1 MKKLLLMTA
10 ITAAIFAV
18 DASASLT
25 EIPTIAGSSPL
36 KVDFSTQTGVQNV
49 ANVPLANILY
59 VTGSSAASKFLP
71 NTITT
76 LAKPGTIV
84 YKYQNAPAN
93 DIFTYVFTA
102 GEEGVKAGL
111 ALNNTYV
118 IHQRT
123 RDGSM
128 TAALIAS
135 VATPDKALGVTF
147 NSLADFAANVA
158 TFTCGS
164 AAAST
169 PTNVITVTCSGTTPE
184 KLVVAPASAKGVTGS
199 SSVLGL
205 ADVDAAQFA
214 SELNGANKAN
224 GLLNTGTAAAPKG
237 AAAMGSSPVAAQVFG
252 IATNLKLYKAMQT
265 AQLASGSLP
274 STCTVGDDTEA
285 CMPGFTSEQITSMFA
300 KGRFNDWSNLSYG
313 AGNLVSANATNK
325 PANTAV
331 HLCSRASGSGT
342 LATLQSVF
350 ENAPCS
356 VNEAIQAATTQ
367 TVYPAA
373 ANVAGTE
380 QANASEK
387 VYHST
392 VGSGDLENCLATF
405 DGYDTATKTASTKG
419 IVGNGNFGAGTGNP
433 IVLSPAT
440 SAGDFR
446 WAVGILNADR
456 NGNKALPYR
465 FVKIDGYAPSLVNTA
480 NGKYRF
486 WSELSYITPKP
497 GTVLTGTAAAIVKA
511 MSAPA
516 IIAKGNP
523 STATWSTTAANASGY
538 MAAAGQAI
546 SGVVAFDPKL
556 PVMPFTHADGANR
569 AGSVNHC
576 RAPAILNGKVTLPG
590 LN

>member
-1 MKKLLLMTA
+1 MTA

-18 DASASLT
+18 DASAVV
-25 EIPTIAGSSPL
+25 PTIPNSSPL
-36 KVDFSTQTGVQNV
+36 KVDFSTTTGIQNV
-49 ANVPLANILY
+49 TNVPLANILY

-76 LAKPGTIV
+76 LAMPGTVV

-111 ALNNTYV
+111 TLNNTYV

-147 NSLADFAANVA
+147 NSLADFATNAA
-158 TFTCGS
+158 TFTCTS

-169 PTNVITVTCSGTTPE
+169 ATNVITVTCSGTTPE
-184 KLVVAPASAKGVTGS
+184 KLVVAPATAKGVTGT

-285 CMPGFTSEQITSMFA
+285 CMPGFTSEQITSIFA
-300 KGRFNDWSNLSYG
+300 KGRFNDWSKLSFG
-313 AGNLVSANATNK
+313 AGNDLVSANATNK

-342 LATLQSVF
+342 LASLQSVF

-356 VNEAIQAATTQ
+356 VNEAIQAATT
-367 TVYPAA
+367 TTIYPAA
-373 ANVAGTE
+373 TNVAGTE
-380 QANASEK
+380 LANASEK

-405 DGYDTATKTASTKG
+405 DGYDTATKTAAASG
-419 IVGNGNFGAGTGNP
+419 INGNGNFGAGTGNK
-433 IVLSPAT
+433 ISLSPST
-440 SAGDFR
+440 TKDDFR

-486 WSELSYITPKP
+486 WSELSYITSKP
-497 GTVLTGTAAAIVKA
+497 GTALTGTAAAIVKA
-511 MSAPA
+511 MSVPA

-523 STATWSTTAANASGY
+523 KTATWDTTAAHASGY
-538 MAAAGQAI
+538 MATAGQAI
-546 SGVVAFDPKL
+546 SNVTAFDPNL
-556 PVMPFTHADGANR
+556 PVMPFTHADGANK

>member
-1 MKKLLLMTA
+1 MTA

-18 DASASLT
+18 DASAVV
-25 EIPTIAGSSPL
+25 PTIPNSSPL
-36 KVDFSTQTGVQNV
+36 KVDFSTTTGIQNV
-49 ANVPLANILY
+49 TNVPLANILY

-76 LAKPGTIV
+76 LAMPGTVV

-111 ALNNTYV
+111 TLNNTYV

-147 NSLADFAANVA
+147 NSLADFATNAA
-158 TFTCGS
+158 TFTCTS

-169 PTNVITVTCSGTTPE
+169 ATNVITVTCSGTTPE
-184 KLVVAPASAKGVTGS
+184 KLVVAPATAKGVTGT

-285 CMPGFTSEQITSMFA
+285 CMPGFTSEQITSIFA
-300 KGRFNDWSNLSYG
+300 KGRFNDWSKLSFG
-313 AGNLVSANATNK
+313 AGNDLVSANATNK

-342 LATLQSVF
+342 LASLQSVF

-356 VNEAIQAATTQ
+356 VNEAIQAATT
-367 TVYPAA
+367 TTIYPAA
-373 ANVAGTE
+373 TNVAGTE
-380 QANASEK
+380 LANASEK

-405 DGYDTATKTASTKG
+405 DGYDTATKTAATSG
-419 IVGNGNFGAGTGNP
+419 INGNGNFGAGTGNK
-433 IVLSPAT
+433 ISLSPPT
-440 SAGDFR
+440 TKDDFR

-486 WSELSYITPKP
+486 WSELSYITSKP
-497 GTVLTGTAAAIVKA
+497 GTALTGTAAAIVKA
-511 MSAPA
+511 MSVPA

-523 STATWSTTAANASGY
+523 TTATWSTTAANASGY
-538 MAAAGQAI
+538 MATAGQAI
-546 SGVVAFDPKL
+546 SGVTAFDPKL
-556 PVMPFTHADGANR
+556 PVMPFTHADGANK